1 MRQRN
6 VQLNIRL
13 TEAEME
19 TLERDAAALDRSKSE
34 HVRRCLGFL
43 QPATDEP
50 GTDGTI
56 LTSNASGAPSGSRY
70 SFQGLCAPETPQ
82 REDVEA

>member
-19 TLERDAAALDRSKSE
+19 TLERDAAAHRRSKSE

-43 QPATDEP
+43 QPVTDEP

-82 REDVEA
+82 REEVEL

>member
-1 MRQRN
+1 MRSRN

-13 TEAEME
+13 TEKEME
-19 TLERDAAALDRSKSE
+19 ALARDAAALKRSKSE
-34 HVRRCLGFL
+34 HVRRCLGL
-43 QPATDEP
+43 QPLTDET
-50 GTDGTI
+50 GTDDAI
-56 LTSNASGAPSGSRY
+56 LASNASGAPLGSRC

>member
-1 MRQRN
+1 MRSRN

-19 TLERDAAALDRSKSE
+19 TLARDAAVLRRSKSE
-34 HVRRCLGFL
+34 HVRRCLGL
-43 QPATDEP
+43 QPLTDDT
-50 GTDGTI
+50 GTDDAI
-56 LTSNASGAPSGSRY
+56 LTSNASGAPPASRY

-82 REDVEA
+82 REEAEA

>member
-13 TEAEME
+13 TDAEMK
-19 TLERDAAALDRSKSE
+19 TLERVAAALGRSKSE

-43 QPATDEP
+43 QPVTDGS
-50 GTDGTI
+50 GTDDAI
-56 LTSNASGAPSGSRY
+56 LTSNASGAPPASRY

-82 REDVEA
+82 REEAEA

>member
-19 TLERDAAALDRSKSE
+19 TLERDAAALGRSKSE
-34 HVRRCLGFL
+34 HVRRCLGL
-43 QPATDEP
+43 QPLTDDT
-50 GTDGTI
+50 GTDDAI
-56 LTSNASGAPSGSRY
+56 LTSNASGAPPGSRY
-70 SFQGLCAPETPQ
+70 SFQWLCAPETPQ

>member
-19 TLERDAAALDRSKSE
+19 ALERDAAAHRRSKSE

-43 QPATDEP
+43 QPVTNDLSA
-50 GTDGTI
+50 DGII
-56 LTSNASGAPSGSRY
+56 LASNASGAPAGSRY

-82 REDVEA
+82 REEV

>member
-1 MRQRN
+1 MRSRN

-19 TLERDAAALDRSKSE
+19 TLARDAAVLRRSKY
-34 HVRRCLGFL
+34 VRRCLGFL
-43 QPATDEP
+43 QPVTDGP
-50 GTDGTI
+50 GTDGAI
-56 LTSNASGAPSGSRY
+56 LTSNASGAPPGSRY

-82 REDVEA
+82 REEAEA

>member
-6 VQLNIRL
+6 EQLNIRL
-13 TEAEME
+13 TKAEME

-34 HVRRCLGFL
+34 YVRRCLGFL
-43 QPATDEP
+43 QSVTDGP
-50 GTDGTI
+50 GTDGAI
-56 LTSNASGAPSGSRY
+56 LTSNASGAPPGSQY

-82 REDVEA
+82 REEVKS

>member
-1 MRQRN
+1 MRSRN

-19 TLERDAAALDRSKSE
+19 TLERHIAALDCNKSE

-43 QPATDEP
+43 QPVTDGL
-50 GTDGTI
+50 GTDDAI
-56 LTSNASGAPSGSRY
+56 LASNASGAPPASRY

-82 REDVEA
+82 SEEAEA

>member
-13 TEAEME
+13 TEAEMV
-19 TLERDAAALDRSKSE
+19 TLERDAAALGRSKSE

-43 QPATDEP
+43 QPVTDEP
-50 GTDGTI
+50 GTDDAI
-56 LTSNASGAPSGSRY
+56 LASNASGAPPASRY

-82 REDVEA
+82 REEAEA

>member
-1 MRQRN
+1 MRSRN

-13 TEAEME
+13 TEKEME
-19 TLERDAAALDRSKSE
+19 ALARDAAALRRSKSE

-56 LTSNASGAPSGSRY
+56 LTSNASGAPPGSRY

>member
-1 MRQRN
+1 MRQRS

-19 TLERDAAALDRSKSE
+19 MLKRDAAAKGHTKSE
-34 HVRRCLGFL
+34 YVRRRLCFL
-43 QPATDEP
+43 QPVSDGGKTD
-50 GTDGTI
+50 DQN
-56 LTSNASGAPSGSRY
+56 LASNASGAPPGSRY

-82 REDVEA
+82 RKEV

>member
-19 TLERDAAALDRSKSE
+19 TLERDAAALGRSKSE

-43 QPATDEP
+43 QPVTDGP
-50 GTDGTI
+50 GTDDAI
-56 LTSNASGAPSGSRY
+56 LASNASGAPSGSQC

-82 REDVEA
+82 SEEAEA

>member
-13 TEAEME
+13 TDGEMK
-19 TLERDAAALDRSKSE
+19 TLERVAAALGRSKSE

-43 QPATDEP
+43 QPV
-50 GTDGTI
+50 TDGSGADDAI
-56 LTSNASGAPSGSRY
+56 LASNASGAPPASRY

-82 REDVEA
+82 REEAEA

>member
-34 HVRRCLGFL
+34 YVRRCLGFL
-43 QPATDEP
+43 QPVTDGP
-50 GTDGTI
+50 GTGGAI
-56 LTSNASGAPSGSRY
+56 LTSNASGAPPGSRY

-82 REDVEA
+82 REEVKA

>member
-13 TEAEME
+13 TAAEME

-50 GTDGTI
+50 GTDDAI
-56 LTSNASGAPSGSRY
+56 LASNASGAPLASRY
-70 SFQGLCAPETPQ
+70 NFQGLCAPETPQ
-82 REDVEA
+82 REEAEA

>member
-13 TEAEME
+13 SEAEME
-19 TLERDAAALDRSKSE
+19 TLERDAATLGRSKSE

-43 QPATDEP
+43 QPVTDEP
-50 GTDGTI
+50 GTDDAI
-56 LTSNASGAPSGSRY
+56 LASNASGAPPASRY
-70 SFQGLCAPETPQ
+70 SFPGLCAPETPQ
-82 REDVEA
+82 REEAEA

>member
-13 TEAEME
+13 TKAEME
-19 TLERDAAALDRSKSE
+19 TLERDAAALGRSKSE

-43 QPATDEP
+43 QPGTDEP
-50 GTDGTI
+50 DTDDAI
-56 LTSNASGAPSGSRY
+56 LASNASGAPPASRY

-82 REDVEA
+82 REETEA

>member
-19 TLERDAAALDRSKSE
+19 TLERDAVALGRSKSE

-43 QPATDEP
+43 QPVIDES
-50 GTDGTI
+50 GTDDAI
-56 LTSNASGAPSGSRY
+56 LTSNASGAPPASRY
-70 SFQGLCAPETPQ
+70 SFPGLCAPETPQ
-82 REDVEA
+82 REEVKA

>member
-13 TEAEME
+13 TEAEMK
-19 TLERDAAALDRSKSE
+19 TLERDAAALGRSKSE
-34 HVRRCLGFL
+34 QVRRCLGFL
-43 QPATDEP
+43 QPVTDES
-50 GTDGTI
+50 GTDDAI
-56 LTSNASGAPSGSRY
+56 LTSNASGAPPASRY
-70 SFQGLCAPETPQ
+70 SFPGLCAPETPQ

>member
-13 TEAEME
+13 TEVEME
-19 TLERDAAALDRSKSE
+19 TLERDAAAHRRSKSE

-56 LTSNASGAPSGSRY
+56 LRTRYGWHNLNKQRIGGPIGLPIQLSGALRP
-70 SFQGLCAPETPQ
+70 
-82 REDVEA
+82 

>member
-19 TLERDAAALDRSKSE
+19 TLERDTAALGRSKSE
-34 HVRRCLGFL
+34 HVRRCLGLL
-43 QPATDEP
+43 QPMTDGS

-56 LTSNASGAPSGSRY
+56 LTSNASGAPPASRY
-70 SFQGLCAPETPQ
+70 SFQGLCAPETSQ

>member
-1 MRQRN
+1 MRSRN

-13 TEAEME
+13 TEKEME
-19 TLERDAAALDRSKSE
+19 TLARDAAVLRRSKSE
-34 HVRRCLGFL
+34 HVRRSLGL
-43 QPATDEP
+43 QPVTDET
-50 GTDGTI
+50 GTDDAI
-56 LTSNASGAPSGSRY
+56 LASNASGAPPASRY

>member
-1 MRQRN
+1 MRSRN

-13 TEAEME
+13 TGKEME
-19 TLERDAAALDRSKSE
+19 ALARDAAALRRSKSE

-43 QPATDEP
+43 QPVTDEP
-50 GTDGTI
+50 GTYDAI
-56 LTSNASGAPSGSRY
+56 LASNASGAPPASRY

-82 REDVEA
+82 REEAEA

>member
-13 TEAEME
+13 TEREME
-19 TLERDAAALDRSKSE
+19 ALARDAAALGRSKSE

-43 QPATDEP
+43 QPVTDGP

-56 LTSNASGAPSGSRY
+56 LTSNASGAPPASRY

-82 REDVEA
+82 REEAEA

>member
-1 MRQRN
+1 MRSRN

-13 TEAEME
+13 TEKEME
-19 TLERDAAALDRSKSE
+19 ALARDAAALRRSKSE
-34 HVRRCLGFL
+34 HVRRCLGFQL
-43 QPATDEP
+43 LTDET
-50 GTDGTI
+50 GTDDAI
-56 LTSNASGAPSGSRY
+56 LASNASGAPPASRY

>member
-13 TEAEME
+13 SEAEME
-19 TLERDAAALDRSKSE
+19 TLERDAAALGRSKSE
-34 HVRRCLGFL
+34 HVRRCLGL
-43 QPATDEP
+43 QPLTDEI
-50 GTDGTI
+50 GTDDAI
-56 LTSNASGAPSGSRY
+56 LTSNASGAPPASRY

>member
-1 MRQRN
+1 MRRRN

-19 TLERDAAALDRSKSE
+19 VLERDAAALGRTKSE

-56 LTSNASGAPSGSRY
+56 LTSNASGAPPGSRY
-70 SFQGLCAPETPQ
+70 SFQGLRAPETPQ
-82 REDVEA
+82 REEV

>member
-1 MRQRN
+1 MRSRN

-19 TLERDAAALDRSKSE
+19 TLARDAAVLRRSKSE
-34 HVRRCLGFL
+34 HVRRCLCL
-43 QPATDEP
+43 QPLTDEI
-50 GTDGTI
+50 GTDDAI
-56 LTSNASGAPSGSRY
+56 LTSNASGAPPASRY

-82 REDVEA
+82 REEAEA

>member
-1 MRQRN
+1 MRSRN

-19 TLERDAAALDRSKSE
+19 TLARDAAALRRSKSE
-34 HVRRCLGFL
+34 HVRRCLAL
-43 QPATDEP
+43 QPLTDET
-50 GTDGTI
+50 GTDDAI
-56 LTSNASGAPSGSRY
+56 LTSNASGAPPASRY

-82 REDVEA
+82 REEAEA